1 MNVAS
6 SSPETS
12 LRRGLGLAG
21 DFAGLIGLALFVP
34 VAILAFGLP
43 LVLLIKGVLW
53 IFGVQ

>member
-1 MNVAS
+1 MSVAS
-6 SSPETS
+6 SSSES
-12 LRRGLGLAG
+12 GLRRGLGFAG

-34 VAILAFGLP
+34 FAILAFGLP